1 MMQQRRFYGLFALA
15 VIAVLTFALS
25 AEAWLP
31 CDVSFIFMG
40 KTKGNPRTLAFMEAE
55 TGECEGYHVRYLTLK
70 DDSLLSDT
78 AVYHHWGFPVPAWDT
93 SLAVGDSLDYF
104 FHMWQ
109 TNGVFASNFCLYTIR
124 APEHDSAFDAIWR
137 TTYYEGATDQKM
149 VESVLASNF
158 DPPLISRGAELVWK
172 YPNGLYKN
180 YQITEVII
188 TGGIAFIRT
197 QGPNQRAEEPHN
209 GLLIYHIE

>member
-1 MMQQRRFYGLFALA
+1 MVSQRRCCSILTTAI
-15 VIAVLTFALS
+15 VIVLTVAIS

-55 TGECEGYHVRYLTLK
+55 TGEREGYCVRYLTLK

-78 AVYHHWGFPVPAWDT
+78 VVYHHWGFPVPAWDT
-93 SLAVGDSLDYF
+93 SLAAGDSLDYF
-104 FHMWQ
+104 FHMWL
-109 TNGVFASNFCLYTIR
+109 TNGVYASNLCQYIIR
-124 APEHDSAFDAIWR
+124 APEYDSAFDATWR
-137 TTYYEGATDQKM
+137 TTYFEGVTDYKM
-149 VESVLASNF
+149 VASVLASSF
-158 DPPLISRGAELVWK
+158 DPPLISRGAELIWK

-180 YQITEVII
+180 YQIAEVII